1 MSLSKGFPTLM
12 NFQGFQGFPNMTNK
26 QPNISRNEDID
37 DISNIPNFQSNIEMN
52 NKINIIDIDSDYEE
66 NKSSFTKKNL
76 LVNHFAN
83 SMKSNTDINYDSE
96 EKNNQSN
103 SDEENIIESMNKRK
117 EEIKKMSIM
126 EGNNYK
132 SKAKNNTLDYI
143 TNPKTHKTNIFQK
156 WLDYHVKDNK

>member
-1 MSLSKGFPTLM
+1 MSLSKGFPALM

-26 QPNISRNEDID
+26 QPSTSKIEDE

-83 SMKSNTDINYDSE
+83 SMKSNNDINYDSE
-96 EKNNQSN
+96 EKNNQSH
-103 SDEENIIESMNKRK
+103 SDEDNIIESMNKRK
-117 EEIKKMSIM
+117 EEIKKMSII
-126 EGNNYK
+126 EDGNYK
-132 SKAKNNTLDYI
+132 SKNKNKNLDFI